1 MVILASPLDLS
12 YRKHISLFYL
22 FVLQPLEMIWI
33 VYSVSPRKMLV
44 SVTGR
49 QIIHRLA
56 GKNFFLVS
64 NFFHKPLFGKV

>member
-1 MVILASPLDLS
+1 MVILASPLDLP

-22 FVLQPLEMIWI
+22 FGLQPLEMIWI
-33 VYSVSPRKMLV
+33 VYSVSPRKILV

-56 GKNFFLVS
+56 GKNFFSCVD
-64 NFFHKPLFGKV
+64 LFS